1 MQPLYTSQHV
11 RDAEAPLLAAG
22 QGRELMLKAA
32 TGLAHV
38 VVRELRNRHGN
49 VYGTRAVAL
58 VGSGNNGG
66 DALYALAF
74 LARRGVRCQ
83 AVTVAQSAHEEGL
96 AAAVAAGVRVTS
108 EWDGALEADVVIDGI
123 LGTGASGA
131 LREPLASQ
139 LTAWQNEAC
148 DQLCIAVDAP
158 TGVNAS
164 TGEVDPHAVRA
175 THTVTFGMLKA
186 GLFVQPGAAYCGQV
200 ECVDIGLTS
209 TDAPAGYLHTTARV
223 PAPEESDHK
232 YSRGVLGVAA
242 GSRQYPGA
250 AVLTSLSAQ
259 NTGVGMVRYVGDAAG
274 LVMHSVP
281 EVVAGRGRVQAWVVG
296 PGAPDA
302 ELVDAVLDEAYENSL
317 PAVIDAGALAR
328 VNKVRDNWVLT
339 PHAGEAQALCESRGW
354 TVTREEIESA
364 PAHWARR
371 LASELGCCVLL
382 KGARTVISEPD
393 GTVHATPVGP
403 ARLATAGSGDVL
415 AGIMGALM
423 ATEQPGSSRSVAVVA
438 ANAVLIHHAAAG
450 TRALETAQTILEVAR
465 SHKEDS

>member
-22 QGRELMLKAA
+22 QGKELMLKAA

-83 AVTVAQSAHEEGL
+83 AVTVAQSAHEEGVV
-96 AAAVAAGVRVTS
+96 AAVAAGVRVTT
-108 EWDGALEADVVIDGI
+108 EWDGAREADVVIDGI

-139 LTAWQNEAC
+139 LAAWQNEAC
-148 DQLCIAVDAP
+148 DQLCVAVDVP

-259 NTGVGMVRYVGDAAG
+259 NTGVGMVRYVGDATE

-281 EVVAGRGRVQAWVVG
+281 EVVTGWDRVQAWVVG
-296 PGAPDA
+296 PGAPED
-302 ELVDAVLDEAYENSL
+302 ELVDAVLNEAYENSL

-328 VNKVRDNWVLT
+328 VNKVSNNWVLT

-354 TVTREEIESA
+354 AVTREEIESA

-393 GTVHATPVGP
+393 GTVHATPLGP

-423 ATEQPGSSRSVAVVA
+423 ATEQPGGSRSAAVVA

-465 SHKEDS
+465 SHREDS

>member
-22 QGRELMLKAA
+22 QGKELMLKAA

-38 VVRELRNRHGN
+38 IVRELRKKYGI

-83 AVTVAQSAHEEGL
+83 AVTVAQSAHEEGS
-96 AAAVAAGVRVTS
+96 AAAVAAGVRVTT

-131 LREPLASQ
+131 LREPLANH

-148 DQLCIAVDAP
+148 DQLCVAVDAP

-259 NTGVGMVRYVGDAAG
+259 NTGVGMVRYVGDATE

-281 EVVAGRGRVQAWVVG
+281 EVVTGWGRVQAWVVG
-296 PGAPDA
+296 PGAPED
-302 ELVDAVLDEAYENSL
+302 ELVDAVLDEAYENSS

-328 VNKVRDNWVLT
+328 VNKVRNNWVLT

-354 TVTREEIESA
+354 AVSREEIESA

-423 ATEQPGSSRSVAVVA
+423 ATEQPGGSRSAAVVA

-465 SHKEDS
+465 SHREDL

>member
-22 QGRELMLKAA
+22 QGKELMLKAA

-49 VYGTRAVAL
+49 VYGTRAVTL

-74 LARRGVRCQ
+74 LSRRGVRCQ
-83 AVTVAQSAHEEGL
+83 AVTVAQSAHEEGA

-175 THTVTFGMLKA
+175 THTVTFGMLKV

-259 NTGVGMVRYVGDAAG
+259 NTGVGMVRYVGDATE

-281 EVVAGRGRVQAWVVG
+281 EVVTGWGRVQAWVVG
-296 PGAPDA
+296 PGAPEN

-328 VNKVRDNWVLT
+328 VNKVRNNWVLT

-354 TVTREEIESA
+354 AVTREEIESA
-364 PAHWARR
+364 PAHWAGR

-423 ATEQPGSSRSVAVVA
+423 ATEQPGGSRSAAVVA

-465 SHKEDS
+465 SHREDS

>member
-22 QGRELMLKAA
+22 QGKELMLKAA

-38 VVRELRNRHGN
+38 VVRELQNKYGR

-74 LARRGVRCQ
+74 LARRGVACQ
-83 AVTVAQSAHEEGL
+83 AVTVAGSAHEEGL
-96 AAAVAAGVRVTS
+96 AAAMVAGVRVTT
-108 EWDGALEADVVIDGI
+108 EWDSARDADVVIDGI

-139 LTAWQNEAC
+139 LTAWQNNAC

-186 GLFVQPGAAYCGQV
+186 GLFVHPGAGFCGHV

-209 TDAPAGYLHTTARV
+209 TDAPAGYLHTTASV
-223 PAPEESDHK
+223 PGPGEQDHK

-242 GSRQYPGA
+242 GSQQYPGA

-281 EVVAGRGRVQAWVVG
+281 EVVTGWGLVQAWVVG
-296 PGAPDA
+296 PGAPED
-302 ELVDAVLDEAYENSL
+302 ELVGEVLDAAYEKCL

-328 VNKVRDNWVLT
+328 VSKARDNWILT
-339 PHAGEAQALCESRGW
+339 PHAGEAHTLCESRGW
-354 TVTREEIESA
+354 AVTREDIESA

-371 LASELGCCVLL
+371 LACELGCCVLI

-393 GTVHATPVGP
+393 RTLHLTPLGP

-423 ATEQPGSSRSVAVVA
+423 ATEQPAGSRSAAVVA
-438 ANAVLIHHAAAG
+438 AHAVLLHHAAAG
-450 TRALETAQTILEVAR
+450 NRALETAQTILEVAR
-465 SHKEDS
+465 SHREES

>member
-22 QGRELMLKAA
+22 QGQELMLKAA

-38 VVRELRNRHGN
+38 VVRELRKKYGI

-83 AVTVAQSAHEEGL
+83 AVTVAQSAHEEGV
-96 AAAVAAGVRVTS
+96 AAAVAAGVRVTT
-108 EWDGALEADVVIDGI
+108 EWGGALEADVVIDGI

-139 LTAWQNEAC
+139 LATWQNEAC
-148 DQLCIAVDAP
+148 DQLCVAVDAP

-259 NTGVGMVRYVGDAAG
+259 NTGVGMVRYVGDATE

-281 EVVAGRGRVQAWVVG
+281 EVVTGWGRVQAWVVG
-296 PGAPDA
+296 PGAPED

-317 PAVIDAGALAR
+317 PAVIDAGALTR
-328 VNKVRDNWVLT
+328 VNKVRNNRVLT
-339 PHAGEAQALCESRGW
+339 PHAGEAQALCKSRGW
-354 TVTREEIESA
+354 AVTREEIESA

-415 AGIMGALM
+415 AGIIGALM
-423 ATEQPGSSRSVAVVA
+423 TTEQPGGSRSAAVVA

-465 SHKEDS
+465 SHREDS

>member
-1 MQPLYTSQHV
+1 MQPFYTSQQV

-22 QGRELMLKAA
+22 QGKELMLKAA
-32 TGLAHV
+32 TGLKHV
-38 VVRELRNRHGN
+38 VARELQNRYGS

-58 VGSGNNGG
+58 VGPGNNGG

-74 LARRGVRCQ
+74 LARRGVSCQ
-83 AVTVAQSAHEEGL
+83 AVTVAQTAHEEGL
-96 AAAVAAGVRVTS
+96 AAAVAAGVRVTT
-108 EWDGALEADVVIDGI
+108 EWDSVRVADVVIDGI

-139 LTAWQNEAC
+139 LTAWQNETC
-148 DQLCIAVDAP
+148 DQLRIAVDAP

-186 GLFVQPGAAYCGQV
+186 GLFVQPAAAYCGQV
-200 ECVDIGLTS
+200 ECVDIGLSS

-223 PAPEESDHK
+223 PVPGETDHK

-242 GSRQYPGA
+242 GSQQYPGA

-259 NTGVGMVRYVGDAAG
+259 NTGVGMVRYVGDADG

-281 EVVAGRGRVQAWVVG
+281 EVVTGRGRVQAWVVG
-296 PGAPDA
+296 PGAPKD

-328 VNKVRDNWVLT
+328 VNEVRDNWVLT
-339 PHAGEAQALCESRGW
+339 PHAGEAQGLCESRGW
-354 TVTREEIESA
+354 TVTRADIESA

-371 LASELGCCVLL
+371 LAAELGCCVLI

-423 ATEQPGSSRSVAVVA
+423 ATEQPGGSRSAAVVA
-438 ANAVLIHHAAAG
+438 ANAVLLHHEAAG
-450 TRALETAQTILEVAR
+450 TRAVETAQTILEVAR
-465 SHKEDS
+465 SHREDS